1 MKREWITV
9 VAVVAG
15 AAAVYA
21 AFVWLVPG
29 GFVG

>member
-1 MKREWITV
+1 MRRDWVTV

-15 AAAVYA
+15 AAAVYGV
-21 AFVWLVPG
+21 FVWIAPG

>member
-1 MKREWITV
+1 MKRDWVAV

-15 AAAVYA
+15 AAAVYGM
-21 AFVWLVPG
+21 FVWLVPG

>member
-1 MKREWITV
+1 MQRDWVTV
-9 VAVVAG
+9 AAIVAG

-21 AFVWLVPG
+21 AFVWIAPG